1 MSRQNKRKSKKS
13 KVKSLKKSKRE
24 TAVERAIGKFTEY
37 QKESDQAFLRHMAE
51 QATVEADL
59 RNQELKAF
67 QDSMALLAGA
77 VAGNCANSIEAQERG
92 LQ

>member
-1 MSRQNKRKSKKS
+1 
-13 KVKSLKKSKRE
+13 
-24 TAVERAIGKFTEY
+24 
-37 QKESDQAFLRHMAE
+37 MAE

-77 VAGNCANSIEAQERG
+77 DAGNCANSIEAQEMGYNNYHRSIVDG
-92 LQ
+92 GNLLLTHLHILNFLYLSWVK

>member
-1 MSRQNKRKSKKS
+1 
-13 KVKSLKKSKRE
+13 
-24 TAVERAIGKFTEY
+24 
-37 QKESDQAFLRHMAE
+37 MAE

-77 VAGNCANSIEAQERG
+77 VAGNCANSIEAQEMGYNNYHRSIVDG
-92 LQ
+92 GKTYFSHIFTF